1 MSTLQRLQCDSCGGR
16 IDRASLTCTSCGMQ
30 YERDQNEPIMLR
42 VISEQ
47 RRTEVLS
54 GRVLIPDEFLML
66 DKEKAIEYAVKD
78 MANQM
83 AQHLIPFIELEW
95 NRDWPTHQTGI
106 YGRLRVARPTSG
118 GGEIDG
124 IRITD

>member
-1 MSTLQRLQCDSCGGR
+1 MSTLQRLQCDNCGGR

-30 YERDQNEPIMLR
+30 YEKDKNEPIMLR

-54 GRVLIPDEFLML
+54 GTVLIPDEFMRVEP
-66 DKEKAIEYAVKD
+66 EKAIEYAVKE

-83 AQHLIPFIELEW
+83 AERLIPFIELEW
-95 NRDWPTHQTGI
+95 SRDFMRHQTGI
-106 YGRLRVARPTSG
+106 YGRLRVARPTN
-118 GGEIDG
+118 GGEING

>member
-1 MSTLQRLQCDSCGGR
+1 MSTLQRLQCDNCGGR

-42 VISEQ
+42 VITEQ

-54 GRVLIPDEFLML
+54 GRVIIQDEFLML
-66 DKEKAIEYAVKD
+66 DKEKAIEYAIKN

-83 AQHLIPFIELEW
+83 AEHLIPFIELEW
-95 NRDWPTHQTGI
+95 SRDFMRQQTRI
-106 YGRLRVARPTSG
+106 YGRLRVARPSN

>member
-30 YERDQNEPIMLR
+30 YEREQNEPTLLR
-42 VISEQ
+42 IVTEQ

-54 GRVLIPDEFLML
+54 GEVLITDEALINEP
-66 DKEKAIEYAVKD
+66 EKAIEYAVT
-78 MANQM
+78 QM
-83 AQHLIPFIELEW
+83 ASQMAKRLIPFLELEW
-95 NRDWPTHQTGI
+95 NRDWPTRQTGI
-106 YGRLRVARPTSG
+106 YGRLRVARPANG
-118 GGEIDG
+118 GTING

>member
-30 YERDQNEPIMLR
+30 YERDQNEPTMLR
-42 VISEQ
+42 LITEE

-54 GRVLIPDEFLML
+54 GTVMIPDEYLMEEP
-66 DKEKAIEYAVKD
+66 EKAIDYAVKE
-78 MANQM
+78 MAKQM
-83 AQHLIPFIELEW
+83 ATRLIPFIEFEW

-106 YGRLRVARPTSG
+106 YGRLRVARPSNG
-118 GGEIDG
+118 GQING

>member
-30 YERDQNEPIMLR
+30 YEREQKEPTLLR
-42 VISEQ
+42 IVTDQ

-54 GRVLIPDEFLML
+54 GKVSIPDEALM
-66 DKEKAIEYAVKD
+66 DEPEKAIEYAVTQ
-78 MANQM
+78 MTSQM
-83 AQHLIPFIELEW
+83 AKQLIPFLELEW
-95 NRDWPTHQTGI
+95 CRDWPTRQTEI
-106 YGRLRVARPTSG
+106 YGRLRVARPEN
-118 GGEIDG
+118 GGEING